1 MIRLEGLSLVVEA
14 FLRDQGFRV
23 DSEAAGSA
31 QIVGIRGARIV
42 RAADGEV
49 QGLSILP
56 SPTAITDRY
65 DDAIFVC
72 GRKAGGER
80 YADVFQAS
88 LQPGRASFALAHYR
102 NRGCPIVQP
111 GQYQYG
117 RGLHNPPSGQSY
129 PALRQRAA
137 IVVVRDYDQD
147 ALQEATDRWDYPA
160 SGLNI
165 HAGGASE
172 SVGRWSEG
180 CQVIRGGRGAG
191 SPWSRFRRLVYEVAA
206 PQSVFHYALV
216 DGEFF
221 GKWFDAGGA
230 SRSDAGTRRAV
241 RRLWFGSHGERV
253 AELQERL
260 VKLGHYHAGGVD
272 GEFGVKTHMA
282 VRRWQAAEGKAVTG
296 VV

>member
-1 MIRLEGLSLVVEA
+1 MVRFEGLSLVVEE

-42 RAADGEV
+42 RAADGAV
-49 QGLSILP
+49 TGLSVLP

-65 DDAIFVC
+65 DDVLFVC

-117 RGLHNPPSGQSY
+117 RGLHNPPRGQSY

-137 IVVVRDYDQD
+137 IVVVRDFDQD
-147 ALQEATDRWDYPA
+147 AVQEPGDRWDYPD

-191 SPWSRFRRLVYEVAA
+191 SPWLRFKHLIYEVAA

>member
-1 MIRLEGLSLVVEA
+1 MVRFEGLSLVVEE

-42 RAADGEV
+42 RAADGAV
-49 QGLSILP
+49 TGLSVLP

-65 DDAIFVC
+65 DDVLFVC

-117 RGLHNPPSGQSY
+117 RGLHNPPRGQSY

-137 IVVVRDYDQD
+137 IVVVRDFDQD
-147 ALQEATDRWDYPA
+147 VVQEPGDRWDYPA

-180 CQVIRGGRGAG
+180 CQVIRGGRDAG
-191 SPWSRFRRLVYEVAA
+191 SPWSRFRHLVYEVAA

-221 GKWFDAGGA
+221 GKWFGA
-230 SRSDAGTRRAV
+230 DHAARATL

-253 AELQERL
+253 VKLQERL

-282 VRRWQAAEGKAVTG
+282 VRRWQAAERKAVTG

>member
-1 MIRLEGLSLVVEA
+1 MIRFEGLSSVVEE

-31 QIVGIRGARIV
+31 QIVGLRGARIV
-42 RAADGEV
+42 RAADGAV
-49 QGLSILP
+49 TGLSVQP
-56 SPTAITDRY
+56 SPAAITDRY
-65 DDAIFVC
+65 DDVLLVC

-88 LQPGRASFALAHYR
+88 LQPGRASFGLTHYR

-117 RGLHNPPSGQSY
+117 RGLHNPPRGQSY

-137 IVVVRDYDQD
+137 VVVVRDHDQD
-147 ALQEATDRWDYPA
+147 AVQEPGDRWDYPA

-191 SPWSRFRRLVYEVAA
+191 SPWSRFRHLVYEVAGA
-206 PQSVFHYALV
+206 QSVFHYALV
-216 DGEFF
+216 DGTFL
-221 GKWFDAGGA
+221 GKWLDAGK
-230 SRSDAGTRRAV
+230 AGRAQW

-272 GEFGVKTHMA
+272 GEFGVRTHMA